1 MVMPALV
8 QNIPARLGEVLG
20 PNGTVEFVDF
30 LNESF
35 GNSQANT
42 AGILTEKL
50 ENQITKEA
58 SQVQVEITGMRSE
71 FVDLR
76 SNVSRLSSEFAD
88 LRSNVSRLSS
98 EFADLRSNVS
108 SLGSEFVGLR
118 SEFSG
123 LRLEFADLR
132 ADFADHRSEMKSEIS
147 EIHKMIATQTRW
159 IFGAMIGLVGVF
171 SIIVKF

>member
-20 PNGTVEFVDF
+20 PSGTVEFVDF

-50 ENQITKEA
+50 ENRITKEA

-88 LRSNVSRLSS
+88 
-98 EFADLRSNVS
+98 
-108 SLGSEFVGLR
+108 LR